1 MKLLRKPTA
10 AAVFTLLAATGISTL
25 SPVAQA
31 APGRRIVLAVK
42 GEPQQGFDPIK
53 GWGRYGNP
61 LFYSTLIKRNAK
73 LDLVGDLA
81 TKWSLSA
88 DGKTWTINL
97 REGVKFADGKPLTAE
112 DVIYTFE
119 TAKKSAGLIDLNVVE
134 SVRAPNPSTVEIKL
148 KEPRITFL
156 NRLTTLGIVPKHAYN
171 DAFGNTPM
179 GSGPFKFV
187 SWSKGQQ
194 LIVEPNSQYYGNKS
208 GFERI
213 TFLFTEEDASLAA
226 ARAGQLHLVAVPH
239 GFANQVP
246 SKMKLSVAKSVDNRG
261 IMFPMQPATGRKTAD
276 GNPIGNDITSDAAI
290 RKAINIAIN
299 RQALAKG
306 ALNGYGAPAWG
317 SADGLPWDNPQQR
330 MSDSDMAAA
339 KAILKQGGWVESGG
353 KLTKNGKEARFPLLY
368 PASDSTRQAL
378 ALATADMVR
387 PLGITMELAGKS
399 WDDIKRE
406 MHSSAVMF
414 GWGSHDPIE
423 AYNLFH
429 ASYAGKEYYNPGFY
443 QNSTVSAHLDA
454 AERSTSFQASLP
466 HWKKAQWDGKTGYGM
481 KGDAAWAWL
490 VNLDHVYFVDKCL
503 DIGPRQ
509 IEPHGHGYPVTW
521 NVQDWKWTCK

>member
-368 PASDSTRQAL
+368 QQVTVRGKLLHWQQQTWCAHWALPWSSLAKAGMTSNAKCTAAPLCLAGAHTTPLRRITCFMPLTLAKSITTQAFTKTPL
-378 ALATADMVR
+378 FLPTLTQPNAPLRFRHHCLTGKKPNGTAKQATA
-387 PLGITMELAGKS
+387 
-399 WDDIKRE
+399 
-406 MHSSAVMF
+406 
-414 GWGSHDPIE
+414 
-423 AYNLFH
+423 
-429 ASYAGKEYYNPGFY
+429 
-443 QNSTVSAHLDA
+443 
-454 AERSTSFQASLP
+454 
-466 HWKKAQWDGKTGYGM
+466 
-481 KGDAAWAWL
+481 
-490 VNLDHVYFVDKCL
+490 
-503 DIGPRQ
+503 
-509 IEPHGHGYPVTW
+509 
-521 NVQDWKWTCK
+521 